1 MSIPYNHNDI
11 ALNLQ
16 SILLKYWGFSSFRP
30 LQEEAIQSVL
40 DGHDTLALMPT
51 GGGKSLC
58 YQVPTM
64 AREGLC
70 IVVTPLIALMKD
82 QVQNLKNRG
91 IKAVAVHH
99 GMSRM
104 EMDIAI
110 DNCIYGDTKFLYLS
124 PERLTTELLRV
135 RIPKMKVSLLAVDEA
150 HCISQWGYDFRP
162 PYLRIAEVRELM
174 PNTPILAL
182 TATATPEVVRDIQ
195 EKLEFRNPKIFRK
208 SFERKNLAYLV
219 LEEED
224 KLNRLLRICNK
235 VKGPGIV
242 YARNRKKTR
251 EVAQYLARNGVSADF
266 FHAGLTTPERDKK
279 QKAWMAEKTRVM
291 VATNAFGMG
300 IDKANVGFVVHMDLP
315 NCPEAYFQ
323 EAGRAGRDE
332 KKAYAVL
339 LFNKSD
345 SIELKRHHEQSFPPI
360 DFIKKVYNSLG
371 NYFQLAVGAGR
382 DQRMAFN
389 LNDFA
394 ENFAFEPI
402 FTYNALLF
410 LEREGFIGLSDALSS
425 PSKLFCSIDKEEL
438 YRFQV
443 STPSYDS
450 FIKVL
455 LRSYAGLFTE
465 FVKISENDLAKRLN
479 ISREE
484 VVKRLKWLQQVNILQ
499 YEPQNVLPTLT
510 FLEERLQESQLRIS
524 PEGYHER
531 RKYAAKRLD
540 AMLHY
545 AESTTKCRS
554 SLLLNYFGEKIR
566 QRCGQCDVCLERN
579 KADVSNYEFDL
590 ILKEIKPILL
600 QKPMPLKELLAVIPP
615 SLSEEKV
622 IRVAQWLM
630 ENEKIQLLQDGLT
643 MKWAD

>member
-1 MSIPYNHNDI
+1 M
-11 ALNLQ
+11 
-16 SILLKYWGFSSFRP
+16 
-30 LQEEAIQSVL
+30 L

-58 YQVPTM
+58 YQLPTL

-99 GMSRM
+99 GMSRL

-110 DNCIYGDTKFLYLS
+110 DNCVYGDVKFLYLS
-124 PERLTTELLRV
+124 PERLATELLRV

-174 PNTPILAL
+174 PKTPILAL
-182 TATATPEVVRDIQ
+182 TATATPEVVADIQ
-195 EKLEFRNPKIFRK
+195 EKLEFRKPQVFRK

-224 KLNRLLRICNK
+224 KLNRLLNICRK
-235 VKGPGIV
+235 VSGSGIV

-251 EVAQYLARNGVSADF
+251 EIAQFLMKNRVSAGF
-266 FHAGLTTPERDKK
+266 YHAGLTTPERDKK
-279 QKAWMAEKTRVM
+279 QKAWMADKVRVM

-300 IDKANVGFVVHMDLP
+300 IDKANVRFVVHMDPP

-345 SIELKRHHEQSFPPI
+345 GIDLKHHHQQAFPPI
-360 DFIKKVYNSLG
+360 EFIKKVYNGLG
-371 NYFQLAVGAGR
+371 NYFQLAIGTGK
-382 DQRMAFN
+382 DQNMPFT

-394 ENFAFEPI
+394 DNFALDPI
-402 FTYNALLF
+402 LTFNALQF
-410 LEREGFIGLSDALSS
+410 LEREGYIALSDALAN
-425 PSKLFCSIDKEEL
+425 PSRLFCSIDKEEL

-443 STPSYDS
+443 STPAYDS

-455 LRSYAGLFTE
+455 LRSYAGIFTE
-465 FVKISENDLAKRLN
+465 FVKINENDLAKRLS

-484 VVKRLKWLQQVNILQ
+484 VVKRLRWLHQVNILQ
-499 YEPQNVLPTLT
+499 YEPQNESPFLT
-510 FLEERLQESQLRIS
+510 FLEGRLQGDQLRIS
-524 PEGYHER
+524 PQVYHER
-531 RKYAAKRLD
+531 RKYAEKRLE
-540 AMLHY
+540 ALLHY
-545 AESTTKCRS
+545 AESKNKCRS
-554 SLLLNYFGEKIR
+554 ILLLNYFGEKTR
-566 QRCGQCDVCLERN
+566 QRCGQCDVCIERN
-579 KADVSNYEFDL
+579 KAEVSGYEFDL
-590 ILKEIKPILL
+590 ILKEIKPVLQ
-600 QKPMPLKELLAVIPP
+600 QKPMSLKDLLGVIPP
-615 SLSEEKV
+615 SLTEEKV
-622 IRVAQWLM
+622 IRVVQWLL
-630 ENEKIQLLQDGLT
+630 ENDKIRLLEDSLT
-643 MKWAD
+643 MKWAE

>member
-1 MSIPYNHNDI
+1 M
-11 ALNLQ
+11 NLQ
-16 SILLKYWGFSSFRP
+16 SILFKYWGFSSFRP
-30 LQEEAIQSVL
+30 LQEEVIQSVL

-58 YQVPTM
+58 YQVPTL
-64 AREGLC
+64 ARAGLC

-91 IKAVAVHH
+91 IKAIAVHH

-104 EMDIAI
+104 EIDIAI
-110 DNCIYGDTKFLYLS
+110 DNCVYGDIKFLYLS

-162 PYLRIAEVRELM
+162 PYLRIAEVRELL

-182 TATATPEVVRDIQ
+182 TATATPEVVKDIQ
-195 EKLEFRNPKIFRK
+195 VKLDFRNPKVFRK

-224 KLNRLLRICNK
+224 KLNRLLRICKK
-235 VKGPGIV
+235 VIGTGIV

-251 EVAQYLARNGVSADF
+251 EIAQFLSRNGVPADF
-266 FHAGLTTPERDKK
+266 FHAGQTTPERDKK
-279 QKAWMAEKTRVM
+279 QKAWMAEKTSVM

-300 IDKANVGFVVHMDLP
+300 IDKANVRFVVHMDLP
-315 NCPEAYFQ
+315 DCPEAYFQ

-345 SIELKRHHEQSFPPI
+345 SIELKRHHDQSFPPI
-360 DFIKKVYNSLG
+360 EFIKKVYNALG
-371 NYFQLAVGAGR
+371 NYFQLAIGAGR
-382 DQRMAFN
+382 EQRMAFSMS
-389 LNDFA
+389 DFA
-394 ENFAFEPI
+394 ENFAFDPVL
-402 FTYNALLF
+402 TYNALLF
-410 LEREGFIGLSDALSS
+410 LEREGYLALSEALS
-425 PSKLFCSIDKEEL
+425 NPSKLFFTIDKEEL
-438 YRFQV
+438 YRFQL
-443 STPSYDS
+443 STPAYDS
-450 FIKVL
+450 LIKVL

-465 FVKISENDLAKRLN
+465 FVKINENDLAKRLN

-499 YEPQNVLPTLT
+499 YEPQNDLPTLT
-510 FLEERLQESQLRIS
+510 FLEERLHENQLRIS
-524 PEGYHER
+524 PEVYHER
-531 RKYAAKRLD
+531 RKFARERLD
-540 AMLHY
+540 AMLRY
-545 AESTTKCRS
+545 AETTNKCRS
-554 SLLLNYFGEKIR
+554 ILLLNYFGEDIR

-590 ILKEIKPILL
+590 ILKEIKPLLL
-600 QKPMPLKELLAVIPP
+600 QNPMPIKELLALIPP

-622 IRVAQWLM
+622 IRVVQWLM
-630 ENEKIQLLQDGLT
+630 ENDKIILLKDELT